1 VFWFLYNASL
11 PRHLVLK
18 TPTWFFQIPVFTIPI
33 FKNTSFRLANSIGT
47 LLGFFF
53 ETPLA
58 RSAVQRV
65 SLKIRHVRRL

>member
-1 VFWFLYNASL
+1 MFWFLYNVSL

-33 FKNTSFRLANSIGT
+33 LKKYKFPTCKFHWDPAWV
-47 LLGFFF
+47 FF

-58 RSAVQRV
+58 RSAVQCV